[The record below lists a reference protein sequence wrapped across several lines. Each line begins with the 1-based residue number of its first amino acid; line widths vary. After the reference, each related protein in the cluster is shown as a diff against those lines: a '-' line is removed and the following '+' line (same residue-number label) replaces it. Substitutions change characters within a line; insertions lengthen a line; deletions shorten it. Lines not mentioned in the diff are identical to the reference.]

1 MHKLIDKLKS
11 AAESA
16 VRLCQGAVKALDE
29 TAEIVADKICAT
41 VEGVNWKRAA
51 TAVAGVGTAVLSG
64 VSAHAQSSGGS
75 GTTFAD
81 PSTITTTATTVFTAV
96 ATLMVGIV
104 GFWVVLKIVRKISG
118 K

>member
-1 MHKLIDKLKS
+1 LGINRKEKMQTVS
-11 AAESA
+11 N
-16 VRLCQGAVKALDE
+16 
-29 TAEIVADKICAT
+29 KI
-41 VEGVNWKRAA
+41 KRAV
-51 TAVAGVGTAVLSG
+51 AVAAVTSIG
-64 VSAHAQSSGGS
+64 AASAFAQSSGPS
-75 GTTFAD
+75 FAD

>member
-1 MHKLIDKLKS
+1 MKWFKNKCKQVVKAVAGFAMRLVKHTVKAVKEIAEAAVEGVS
-11 AAESA
+11 AAIS
-16 VRLCQGAVKALDE
+16 
-29 TAEIVADKICAT
+29 
-41 VEGVNWKRAA
+41 GVNWKRAVTLA
-51 TAVAGVGTAVLSG
+51 TVVAALLVSG
-64 VSAHAQSSGGS
+64 ASAFAD
-75 GTTFAD
+75 TTFAD

>member
-1 MHKLIDKLKS
+1 MHKLIGKFKS
-11 AAESA
+11 AAIF
-16 VRLCQGAVKALDE
+16 L
-29 TAEIVADKICAT
+29 
-41 VEGVNWKRAA
+41 AA
-51 TAVAGVGTAVLSG
+51 IFLGI
-64 VSAHAQSSGGS
+64 VSASAQSSS
-75 GTTFAD
+75 FAD

>member
-1 MHKLIDKLKS
+1 M
-11 AAESA
+11 
-16 VRLCQGAVKALDE
+16 Q
-29 TAEIVADKICAT
+29 T
-41 VEGVNWKRAA
+41 VSNRVKRAVAVVAA
-51 TAVAGVGTAVLSG
+51 TSAGAA
-64 VSAHAQSSGGS
+64 SAFAQSSGP
-75 GTTFAD
+75 TFAD

>member
-1 MHKLIDKLKS
+1 MQK
-11 AAESA
+11 
-16 VRLCQGAVKALDE
+16 VRN
-29 TAEIVADKICAT
+29 KI
-41 VEGVNWKRAA
+41 KRAVAVVAA
-51 TAVAGVGTAVLSG
+51 TFVGAA
-64 VSAHAQSSGGS
+64 SAFAQSSG

>member
-1 MHKLIDKLKS
+1 MQKVS
-11 AAESA
+11 Y
-16 VRLCQGAVKALDE
+16 
-29 TAEIVADKICAT
+29 KI
-41 VEGVNWKRAA
+41 KK
-51 TAVAGVGTAVLSG
+51 AVALVAAASAGV
-64 VSAHAQSSGGS
+64 VSAFAQSSG

>member
-1 MHKLIDKLKS
+1 MKKMINKLKRVVKF
-11 AAESA
+11 ATH
-16 VRLCQGAVKALDE
+16 LCREAVKAVDE
-29 TAEIVADKICAT
+29 VTEVVADKICDG
-41 VEGVNWKRAA
+41 VEVGSWKRTVKIAVPVAA
-51 TAVAGVGTAVLSG
+51 LLISG
-64 VSAHAQSSGGS
+64 VSAFADAP
-75 GTTFAD
+75 TFAD

>member
-1 MHKLIDKLKS
+1 LGINRKEKMQTMS
-11 AAESA
+11 N
-16 VRLCQGAVKALDE
+16 
-29 TAEIVADKICAT
+29 KI
-41 VEGVNWKRAA
+41 KRAA
-51 TAVAGVGTAVLSG
+51 AVVAVTSIG
-64 VSAHAQSSGGS
+64 AASAFAQSSGPS
-75 GTTFAD
+75 FAD

>member
-1 MHKLIDKLKS
+1 MQKVSNKIKRVF
-11 AAESA
+11 A
-16 VRLCQGAVKALDE
+16 VV
-29 TAEIVADKICAT
+29 
-41 VEGVNWKRAA
+41 AA
-51 TAVAGVGTAVLSG
+51 TSVGAKP
-64 VSAHAQSSGGS
+64 AFAQS
-75 GTTFAD
+75 FAD

>member
-1 MHKLIDKLKS
+1 MNKVSNKIKKGAAVVVATSVGAAS
-11 AAESA
+11 AF
-16 VRLCQGAVKALDE
+16 
-29 TAEIVADKICAT
+29 
-41 VEGVNWKRAA
+41 
-51 TAVAGVGTAVLSG
+51 
-64 VSAHAQSSGGS
+64 AQ
-75 GTTFAD
+75 TTFAD

>member
-1 MHKLIDKLKS
+1 MHKLTSKLKS
-11 AAESA
+11 AA
-16 VRLCQGAVKALDE
+16 VF
-29 TAEIVADKICAT
+29 I
-41 VEGVNWKRAA
+41 AA
-51 TAVAGVGTAVLSG
+51 IFIGM
-64 VSAHAQSSGGS
+64 VSAFAQ
-75 GTTFAD
+75 TTFAD

>member
-1 MHKLIDKLKS
+1 MHKLTSKLKS
-11 AAESA
+11 AAVFIAAVFIGVISA
-16 VRLCQGAVKALDE
+16 F
-29 TAEIVADKICAT
+29 
-41 VEGVNWKRAA
+41 
-51 TAVAGVGTAVLSG
+51 
-64 VSAHAQSSGGS
+64 AQTSP
-75 GTTFAD
+75 TFAD

>member
-1 MHKLIDKLKS
+1 MS
-11 AAESA
+11 FTPE
-16 VRLCQGAVKALDE
+16 RL
-29 TAEIVADKICAT
+29 
-41 VEGVNWKRAA
+41 GVNRKEKMQTMRNKIKRGVAVVAA
-51 TAVAGVGTAVLSG
+51 TSAGAA
-64 VSAHAQSSGGS
+64 SAFAQSSGGS

>member
-1 MHKLIDKLKS
+1 MQKVSNKIKGMAAIMAIFLIS
-11 AAESA
+11 AISA
-16 VRLCQGAVKALDE
+16 F
-29 TAEIVADKICAT
+29 
-41 VEGVNWKRAA
+41 
-51 TAVAGVGTAVLSG
+51 
-64 VSAHAQSSGGS
+64 AQSSG

-81 PSTITTTATTVFTAV
+81 PSAITTTATTVFTAV

>member
-1 MHKLIDKLKS
+1 MHTVS
-11 AAESA
+11 N
-16 VRLCQGAVKALDE
+16 
-29 TAEIVADKICAT
+29 KI
-41 VEGVNWKRAA
+41 KRAV
-51 TAVAGVGTAVLSG
+51 AVVAVTSIG
-64 VSAHAQSSGGS
+64 AASAFAQSSGPS
-75 GTTFAD
+75 FAD

>member
-1 MHKLIDKLKS
+1 MNLVKLTVKGRDALV
-11 AAESA
+11 AAF
-16 VRLCQGAVKALDE
+16 CK
-29 TAEIVADKICAT
+29 
-41 VEGVNWKRAA
+41 GVNAVVTFVKSVVAVFAPVKRVAFAIATLFVGVVAA
-51 TAVAGVGTAVLSG
+51 S
-64 VSAHAQSSGGS
+64 AQSSG

>member
-1 MHKLIDKLKS
+1 MNRLINKLKS

-16 VRLCQGAVKALDE
+16 ARLCREGIKALDE
-29 TAEIVADKICAT
+29 GAEIVADKICAT

-51 TAVAGVGTAVLSG
+51 AIVGGVGTAVLSG

-81 PSTITTTATTVFTAV
+81 PSTITATATTVFTAV